1 MRAAVLF
8 SPGDIRLEDM
18 PKPKPG
24 PGEVLLRVA
33 AVGVC
38 GSDLA
43 RMLTKGAHKMPLICG
58 HEFSGHVVALGENVD
73 GFEIDEL
80 VGVAPLIPCRRC
92 DQCQRGQFSR
102 CRNYDYFGSRR
113 NGAYAEFVVAPV
125 ANLLKTPKGINPTA
139 VAMVDP
145 ASIAIHALWKAG
157 GVKIGARGGVVG
169 CGPIGLFAIQWMRL
183 MGAREVVAVDV
194 SEAKLELARAAGATH
209 ALLASDP
216 AATDPPCDVV
226 IEAAGNSSSVNRAV
240 CLGGPGA
247 HISFVGIPAADIT
260 LDLKSFQH
268 FLRQE
273 LSLHGSW
280 NSFGAPFPGD
290 QWTVTLD
297 KMATGDLKWEF
308 MISHDL
314 DLAELPATF
323 GRFKDR
329 NFHFSKVIFRP

>member
-8 SPGDIRLEDM
+8 SPGDIRLEDV

-24 PGEVLLRVA
+24 LGEVLLRVA

-38 GSDLA
+38 GSDIA

-58 HEFSGHVVALGENVD
+58 HEFSGHIVALGENVD
-73 GFEIDEL
+73 GFEIGAL
-80 VGVAPLIPCRRC
+80 VAVAPLIPCRRC
-92 DQCQRGQFSR
+92 EQCQRGQFSR

-145 ASIAIHALWKAG
+145 ASIAIHSLWKAG
-157 GVKIGARGGVVG
+157 GVAIGARGGVVG

-194 SEAKLELARAAGATH
+194 SEAKLALARAAGATH
-209 ALLASDP
+209 ALLATDP
-216 AATDPPCDVV
+216 AATNPLCDVV
-226 IEAAGNSSSVNRAV
+226 IEAAGNSSSVNGAV
-240 CLGGPGA
+240 RLGGPGA
-247 HISFVGIPAADIT
+247 HIAFVGIPTAEIA

-268 FLRQE
+268 FQRQE

-329 NFHFSKVIFRP
+329 NFHFSKVMFRP